1 MKVVLF
7 DLGNTLEDQQ
17 RDVLLPGARKTLT
30 AIQAMRDPKNIPP
43 VLALISD
50 FDMPSSPDEI
60 PAIRERYVAILNHLG
75 IRAFFEPILKRVT
88 LSTEVG
94 VFKPDKKIFKAAISK
109 IDRRLTFKDVLFIT
123 ENLGHVQK
131 ARLLEMK
138 AIHFKGPGQ
147 TTGEVS
153 KLVDLI
159 PLIERFVQT
168 PVT

>member
-7 DLGNTLEDQQ
+7 DLGNTLEDD
-17 RDVLLPGARKTLT
+17 RDVLLPGARETLK
-30 AIQAMRDPKNIPP
+30 AIQAMKDAKEQPP

-50 FDMPSSPDEI
+50 FDMPSSPAEI
-60 PAIRERYVAILNHLG
+60 PAIRERYVKILNRLR
-75 IRAFFEPILKRVT
+75 IRPFFEPILKKVT

-94 VFKPDKKIFKAAISK
+94 VFKPDKKIFQAAINK
-109 IDRRLTFKDVLFIT
+109 IDSRLGFKDVVFIT
-123 ENLGHVQK
+123 ENLDHVQK
-131 ARLLEMK
+131 ARLLRMK

-147 TTGEVS
+147 TSGDVN

-159 PLIERFVQT
+159 PLIKTFVQT